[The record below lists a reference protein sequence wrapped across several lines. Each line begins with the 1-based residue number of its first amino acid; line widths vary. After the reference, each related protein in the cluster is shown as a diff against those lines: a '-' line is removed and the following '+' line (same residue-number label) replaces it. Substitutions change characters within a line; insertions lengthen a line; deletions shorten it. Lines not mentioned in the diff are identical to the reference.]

1 MVVKRNPE
9 TEERDYEVGF
19 AKPPVNTQFVK
30 GQSGNPHGRPRGKRN
45 IATML
50 NAALNETVIVN
61 ENGERKK
68 ITKLEAVFKQVV
80 NKAAGG
86 DLASVKVLTPLL
98 PMLGALQ
105 DEEGAK
111 HTSSEADKQVLLNLQ
126 KLLLARAD
134 KAALITKT
142 DNNAS
147 GEKS

>member
-1 MVVKRNPE
+1 MPKKNKATPE
-9 TEERDYEVGF
+9 EYEVGF